1 MTCSLST
8 PVKDPMNGKHDV
20 HKSPRGGPR
29 AGLKSGF
36 RCLAQA
42 GQRRLQPQCLLGSRV
57 TCRQTPALRPV
68 PRDI

>member
-8 PVKDPMNGKHDV
+8 LVKEPMNAKHDV

-36 RCLAQA
+36 RRLAQA
-42 GQRRLQPQCLLGSRV
+42 ASAGCSPSACWAPG
-57 TCRQTPALRPV
+57 
-68 PRDI
+68 